1 MTDVDTT
8 FSLSSNSDYVEA
20 LLDNIRGY
28 LSLTDHEVGILRET
42 NRILREPTPTTQL
55 GLENRV
61 SVLDQCRTD
70 LVNLLYMIEDR
81 LSRVEFSYRNVYDP
95 EFTRLTRAGR
105 PSQQAIDSEIHS
117 TIEKMSEWRDTINH
131 YEFARNLLL
140 GYLKSIS
147 ASKETCM
154 KKWGFA

>member
-8 FSLSSNSDYVEA
+8 FSLSSNSEYVEA

-70 LVNLLYMIEDR
+70 LVNLLYIFSASPIYA
-81 LSRVEFSYRNVYDP
+81 LSSPVS
-95 EFTRLTRAGR
+95 
-105 PSQQAIDSEIHS
+105 SS
-117 TIEKMSEWRDTINH
+117 TPNNIYTPVLSIFLSC
-131 YEFARNLLL
+131 FASFILLL
-140 GYLKSIS
+140 GIL
-147 ASKETCM
+147 
-154 KKWGFA
+154 